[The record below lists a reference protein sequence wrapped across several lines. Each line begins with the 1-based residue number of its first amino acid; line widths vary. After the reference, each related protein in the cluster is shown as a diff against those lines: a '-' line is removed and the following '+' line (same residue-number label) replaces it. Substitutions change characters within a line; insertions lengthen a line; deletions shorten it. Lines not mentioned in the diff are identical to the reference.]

1 MLFKWLNYIGK
12 FVMFLN
18 TKVKKYK
25 IFQVKISSRAHVR
38 GIDLATNMV
47 AIANERAI
55 MKNIKNV
62 EFAVEDMTKSDY
74 PPNSFDII
82 YSRCGSNRDF

>member
-1 MLFKWLNYIGK
+1 MLDIKTGEKVLDIGAGIGG
-12 FVMFLN
+12 N
-18 TKVKKYK
+18 A
-25 IFQVKISSRAHVR
+25 FQMAQLYGAHVR

-47 AIANERAI
+47 AIANERAT

-82 YSRCGSNRDF
+82 YSRCGLNHDF